1 MKYIRNLKTA
11 TKIITGFMAVAIITA
26 ILGIIGIVITFKMN
40 TNITALYEDRMVPS
54 IILSDMQKNF
64 SESKFYA
71 TELMYLSELDSSATD
86 IEDYT
91 NKLKRLSEENI
102 KLLSE
107 YEQSDLLPEEKQLL
121 VDYKSS
127 SMTYRENRDQM
138 IDLIERRQYKE
149 AFGLQEDAK
158 SDRTDAEDSL
168 EALINLN
175 ASEAERL
182 KVLSDD
188 YTQSSIRLSIVLT
201 CFSVV
206 LALAIAIVNS
216 RSIVKGLKASTE
228 HAEILSDGNFSKDI
242 DDQLIVRK
250 DEVGILSKAFSVM
263 TTKIREL
270 LHSISNNSHEV
281 NASSQALTAT
291 VEEIDAQAQGVNT
304 ATQEIAAGMEET
316 SAAIEEVA
324 SAGEQIKTLANH
336 LMSEA
341 QKGFDN
347 ANKIAEKAEEMKSNA
362 IHSKEE
368 AFEMY
373 DIKHKAI
380 TESLVRAK
388 VVEEIAVMSDTI
400 ARIAEQTNLLALNA
414 AIEAAR
420 AGEQGRGFAVVA
432 EEVRKLAVESS
443 STVDKINY
451 LVKEV
456 NEAFSDVSINSEN
469 ILEFIEMKV
478 IPDYEILVQTGEQY
492 LKDSIF
498 IKTSMNK
505 FDSESSSIN
514 ESIGQVTEAIESVA
528 GAIEQATASSL
539 EISDNIN
546 EITNA
551 IDEVAEIAI
560 KQSEMSESLNTSIA
574 VFSI

>member
-1 MKYIRNLKTA
+1 MV
-11 TKIITGFMAVAIITA
+11 VAIITA
-26 ILGIIGIVITFKMN
+26 ILGVIGIVITNEMN
-40 TNITALYEDRMVPS
+40 TNITSLYEDRMVPS

-71 TELMYLSELDSSATD
+71 TELLYLSEIDSSAID
-86 IEDYT
+86 IKDYT
-91 NKLKRLSEENI
+91 NKLQQLSEENI
-102 KLLSE
+102 KLLE
-107 YEQSDLLPEEKQLL
+107 AYEQSDLLPEEKQMLAEF
-121 VDYKSS
+121 KSS
-127 SMTYRENRDQM
+127 STTYRENRDEM
-138 IDLIERRQYKE
+138 VDLIEHSQ
-149 AFGLQEDAK
+149 LEDAFRVIEEAK
-158 SDRTDAEDSL
+158 SYRIDAEDRLESL
-168 EALINLN
+168 ISLN

-182 KVLSDD
+182 KELSDD
-188 YTQSSIRLSIVLT
+188 YTQSSIRFSIILT

-206 LALAIAIVNS
+206 LALGIAVVIS
-216 RSIVKGLKASTE
+216 LSIVKGLKASTE
-228 HAEILSDGNFSKDI
+228 HAEILSDGNFSEDI
-242 DDQLIVRK
+242 DEKLVVRK
-250 DEVGILSKAFSVM
+250 DEVGILSKAFSMM
-263 TTKIREL
+263 TTKVRAL

-291 VEEIDAQAQGVNT
+291 VEEIDAQAQGVNA

-316 SAAIEEVA
+316 SAAVEEVA
-324 SAGEQIKTLANH
+324 SAGEQIISLANH

-347 ANKIAEKAEEMKSNA
+347 ANKIAEKADEMKLNA

-368 AFEMY
+368 ALEMY
-373 DIKHKAI
+373 EIKHKAI

-443 STVDKINY
+443 STVEKINY

-456 NEAFSDVSINSEN
+456 NEAFSDVSVNSEN

-492 LKDSIF
+492 LEDSIF

-505 FDSESSSIN
+505 FDTESSSIN
-514 ESIGQVTEAIESVA
+514 ESIEQVNEAIESVA
-528 GAIEQATASSL
+528 SAIQQATASSL

-546 EITNA
+546 EITKA
-551 IDEVAEIAI
+551 IDDVAEIAI
-560 KQSEMSESLNTSIA
+560 KQSEMSESLNNSIA

>member
-64 SESKFYA
+64 SDSKFYA
-71 TELMYLSELDSSATD
+71 TELMYLSELDSSAID

-91 NKLKRLSEENI
+91 NKLKQLSEANI

-121 VDYKSS
+121 ADYKSS
-127 SMTYRENRDQM
+127 SMTYREDRDQM
-138 IDLIERRQYKE
+138 IDLIGRRQYEE

-168 EALINLN
+168 EALITLN

-188 YTQSSIRLSIVLT
+188 YSQSSIRLSIVLT

-216 RSIVKGLKASTE
+216 RSIVKGLKASTA

-443 STVDKINY
+443 STVEKINY

-456 NEAFSDVSINSEN
+456 NEAFSDVSVNSEN

-505 FDSESSSIN
+505 FDTESSSIN

>member
-121 VDYKSS
+121 ADYKSS
-127 SMTYRENRDQM
+127 SMTYREDRDQM
-138 IDLIERRQYKE
+138 IDLIGRRQYEE

-216 RSIVKGLKASTE
+216 RSIVKGLKASTA

-316 SAAIEEVA
+316 SAAIEEVT

>member
-1 MKYIRNLKTA
+1 MLN
-11 TKIITGFMAVAIITA
+11 
-26 ILGIIGIVITFKMN
+26 
-40 TNITALYEDRMVPS
+40 
-54 IILSDMQKNF
+54 
-64 SESKFYA
+64 
-71 TELMYLSELDSSATD
+71 
-86 IEDYT
+86 
-91 NKLKRLSEENI
+91 
-102 KLLSE
+102 E

-121 VDYKSS
+121 ADFKSL
-127 SMTYRENRDQM
+127 SMTYREYRDEM
-138 IDLIERRQYKE
+138 IDLIGRRQYEE
-149 AFGLQEDAK
+149 ADHIQTEAK
-158 SDRTDAEDSL
+158 SYRTDAEDKL

-188 YTQSSIRLSIVLT
+188 YAQSSIRLSIILT

-206 LALAIAIVNS
+206 LALVIAIINS

-228 HAEILSDGNFSKDI
+228 HAEILSDGNFSRDI
-242 DDQLIVRK
+242 DDKLIVRK

-347 ANKIAEKAEEMKSNA
+347 ANKIAEKAEAMKSNA

-380 TESLVRAK
+380 TDSLVRAK

-443 STVDKINY
+443 STVEKINY

-505 FDSESSSIN
+505 FDTESSSIN

-546 EITNA
+546 EITKA

-560 KQSEMSESLNTSIA
+560 QQSEMSESLNTSIA